1 MPMVNAR
8 GNPLPPNKQS
18 EIGHNIAENNGGGIY
33 AISSTIELTQSYT
46 STLTQTQQ
54 TLVEVE
60 CIYSRV
66 LNLKKDHEYQQYHVR
81 LMINNNSA
89 QYGGGIVV
97 ADDTQRS
104 ACRGGAT
111 ETDATQCWLASLNC
125 IHGTRRIYNISTH
138 SWLTTWL
145 PCQEQTSTEV
155 CWTGVQ

>member
-1 MPMVNAR
+1 MHMVIHFLQIR
-8 GNPLPPNKQS
+8 VKL
-18 EIGHNIAENNGGGIY
+18 
-33 AISSTIELTQSYT
+33 LTTLLRIMVEVFMQHLQLLNWLDHT